1 MVALALAA
9 LAALRAPAGA
19 REGALE
25 VRDGA
30 LRDDRGR
37 EVVLHGVNVVVGR
50 APWIPAAGGSEERSF
65 DSTDARRVRAMGLN
79 AIRLGITWEGVM
91 PAPGAVSQAY
101 LDRVA
106 RTVRSARRAGLY
118 VVVAM
123 HQERFSSRFAGHGA
137 PDWAVRDGGRVFD
150 GALPFPFGGTEAPV
164 GRAFTALWE
173 DQDGLRGRYAEAWRA
188 VAARLRGHARVVG
201 YDLVEAPGC
210 DVGAAPCGQPPGPPA
225 AGRWLAPFYA
235 ALVPAVR
242 GADETHPVLYREGWS
257 FGAYKAYGD
266 AGARPLYSDRG
277 RPFAS
282 RVRTVAVPYP
292 QRIAGREAT
301 WAFDRPDRRFTL
313 RYRPRGGAET
323 VVALPRAAFP
333 DGARV
338 SASGART
345 RREGGTGRVRA
356 RDGVRMVRVT
366 VTGR

>member
-1 MVALALAA
+1 
-9 LAALRAPAGA
+9 
-19 REGALE
+19 
-25 VRDGA
+25 
-30 LRDDRGR
+30 
-37 EVVLHGVNVVVGR
+37 
-50 APWIPAAGGSEERSF
+50 
-65 DSTDARRVRAMGLN
+65 
-79 AIRLGITWEGVM
+79 
-91 PAPGAVSQAY
+91 
-101 LDRVA
+101 
-106 RTVRSARRAGLY
+106 
-118 VVVAM
+118 
-123 HQERFSSRFAGHGA
+123 
-137 PDWAVRDGGRVFD
+137 
-150 GALPFPFGGTEAPV
+150 
-164 GRAFTALWE
+164 
-173 DQDGLRGRYAEAWRA
+173 

-201 YDLVEAPGC
+201 YDLIEAPGC

-242 GADETHPVLYREGWS
+242 GADETHPVLYREGWF

-266 AGARPLYSDRG
+266 AGACPLYSDRG

-345 RREGGTGRVRA
+345 RREGGTLRVRA